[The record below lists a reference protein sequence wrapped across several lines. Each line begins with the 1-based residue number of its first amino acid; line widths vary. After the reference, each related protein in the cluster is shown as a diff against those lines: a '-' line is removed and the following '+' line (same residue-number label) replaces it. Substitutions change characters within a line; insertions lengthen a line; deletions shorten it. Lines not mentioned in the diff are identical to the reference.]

1 MTQTSIIGIGISGLV
16 GSRVKALLPEY
27 SWIGLSRDSG
37 FDIQDVSTVAFD
49 TYPEAEWVI
58 LFAAKADVDA
68 CELDKSQGKEGEA
81 WRINVEGVKNVVD
94 ACKKDAKKLLYIST
108 DFVFSGN
115 DTPAGGYT
123 EESVPDPINWYGQTK
138 FEAEN
143 IIKAS
148 GIPYLI
154 VRPAYPYRASFEAKK
169 DFFRAILGRLKANQS
184 IKAITDHVYSPTFID
199 DIAVA
204 IGQLLKQ
211 DQRGIFHIVG
221 SQSLSPYDAAIE
233 IAKVFTCDSSLIG
246 GTTRKEYFAGK
257 ANRPYNLHMNND
269 KISKL
274 GVQMHSFSEGLEI
287 IKKQL

>member
-94 ACKKDAKKLLYIST
+94 ACKKDTKKLLYIST

-115 DTPAGGYT
+115 DTPAGGYI
-123 EESVPDPINWYGQTK
+123 EESTPDPINWYGQTK

-143 IIKAS
+143 IIQAS
-148 GIPYLI
+148 DIPYLI

-184 IKAITDHVYSPTFID
+184 IKAITDHVYNPTFID

-211 DQRGIFHIVG
+211 DQRGIFHVVG

-233 IAKVFTCDSSLIG
+233 IAKVFECDSSLIG
-246 GTTRKEYFAGK
+246 KATRKEYFAGK